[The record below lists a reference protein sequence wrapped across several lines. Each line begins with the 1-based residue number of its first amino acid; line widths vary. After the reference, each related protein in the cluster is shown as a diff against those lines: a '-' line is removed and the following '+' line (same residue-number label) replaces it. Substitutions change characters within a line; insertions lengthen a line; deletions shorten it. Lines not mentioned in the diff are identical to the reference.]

1 MELREP
7 MPSLYS
13 YLIVSPIDPIML
25 LLLLDI
31 YPISPGP
38 YASFNGVSRPRMS
51 IETQQNNR
59 HHV

>member
-1 MELREP
+1 

-25 LLLLDI
+25 LLLSDI